1 VRSLKTAPGITGVN
15 EKQCTSKL
23 RMGFAFLFIAI
34 TACSGDEA
42 QREKREA
49 AQKYYRSTITIMP
62 GDKEIVSFPDQSRPV
77 LEPPPPN
84 PERNAYFGD
93 LHVHTTLSFDA
104 SAFGTTATPHDAY
117 RYAQGEA
124 IRHPSGFEVQLAQP
138 LDFYAVTDH
147 AVLLGVINE
156 AADTRTAFSRHPLA
170 EAYHGINDSLDGGVL
185 DLAKRSRA
193 FYNFVSDV
201 VASLL
206 DGSITSEEL
215 KVISRSAWAD
225 TVKAANEAYR
235 PGHFTTFAGYEFTPS
250 TQEREALHRNVIFRG
265 GERLPAV
272 PFSRFNSIDP
282 EGLWSWMDELREQGI
297 ESLAIPHNSNG
308 SNGAMFAVTDYQGN
322 SIDTEY
328 VAQRRRNEPLVE
340 ITQIKGTSD
349 THPLLSPTD
358 EWADFEIF
366 PLRTSTRIPSNPE
379 GSYARNALQRG
390 LVMEANGIGNPFQFG
405 LVGSSDT
412 HIAAAS
418 IEESSYFGKV
428 GLFDSTSELRG
439 STPARFLYGTLL
451 KVAAPEMVEQVD
463 DEDYLDLSG
472 YKYWGASGIAG
483 VWAEENTR
491 ESIYDALRRKET
503 FATSGPRMKVRFFAG
518 YDFNEQTLDQ
528 PGVVADAYR
537 LGVPMGGQ
545 LAANADKSP
554 RFLVWAAADPNTAN
568 LQRIQII
575 KGWQHDGEHREQVYD
590 VACSDDLEVDT
601 QSHRCPDNGAR
612 VSLSDCSITADIGAT
627 ELKTVWQDP
636 DFEAGQSA
644 FYYVRVLENPVCRW
658 STWDAI
664 RSGEPVRTDLHSAI
678 QERAWSSPIW
688 YGRSDH
694 SSRFA
699 E

>member
-1 VRSLKTAPGITGVN
+1 MRSLKTAPGITGVN

-42 QREKREA
+42 LRGKREA

-272 PFSRFNSIDP
+272 PFSRFNISICSEP
-282 EGLWSWMDELREQGI
+282 
-297 ESLAIPHNSNG
+297 SL
-308 SNGAMFAVTDYQGN
+308 D
-322 SIDTEY
+322 
-328 VAQRRRNEPLVE
+328 
-340 ITQIKGTSD
+340 
-349 THPLLSPTD
+349 
-358 EWADFEIF
+358 
-366 PLRTSTRIPSNPE
+366 
-379 GSYARNALQRG
+379 
-390 LVMEANGIGNPFQFG
+390 
-405 LVGSSDT
+405 
-412 HIAAAS
+412 
-418 IEESSYFGKV
+418 
-428 GLFDSTSELRG
+428 
-439 STPARFLYGTLL
+439 
-451 KVAAPEMVEQVD
+451 
-463 DEDYLDLSG
+463 
-472 YKYWGASGIAG
+472 
-483 VWAEENTR
+483 
-491 ESIYDALRRKET
+491 
-503 FATSGPRMKVRFFAG
+503 
-518 YDFNEQTLDQ
+518 
-528 PGVVADAYR
+528 
-537 LGVPMGGQ
+537 
-545 LAANADKSP
+545 
-554 RFLVWAAADPNTAN
+554 
-568 LQRIQII
+568 
-575 KGWQHDGEHREQVYD
+575 WQ
-590 VACSDDLEVDT
+590 
-601 QSHRCPDNGAR
+601 
-612 VSLSDCSITADIGAT
+612 
-627 ELKTVWQDP
+627 
-636 DFEAGQSA
+636 
-644 FYYVRVLENPVCRW
+644 
-658 STWDAI
+658 
-664 RSGEPVRTDLHSAI
+664 
-678 QERAWSSPIW
+678 
-688 YGRSDH
+688 
-694 SSRFA
+694 
-699 E
+699 